1 MTSDQQSLIDSSK
14 AISQNLFD
22 NFISHLTGGLIPDI
36 ETGIIAV
43 VSLTVLYM
51 TFDLILSCVFH
62 FDISEELDYREYRN
76 KRSRSD
82 RFRKRYE
89 SDMNPPKT
97 APKKVPLITIKNH
110 LCCLVV
116 LIITNNEL
124 TGLSVFT

>member
-1 MTSDQQSLIDSSK
+1 MTPEQQALINNSK

-36 ETGIIAV
+36 ETGMIAV
-43 VSLTVLYM
+43 VALMFLYM

-76 KRSRSD
+76 KRSRSE

-97 APKKVPLITIKNH
+97 APKNGSADNYKKPSL
-110 LCCLVV
+110 
-116 LIITNNEL
+116 
-124 TGLSVFT
+124 LSGRADNY